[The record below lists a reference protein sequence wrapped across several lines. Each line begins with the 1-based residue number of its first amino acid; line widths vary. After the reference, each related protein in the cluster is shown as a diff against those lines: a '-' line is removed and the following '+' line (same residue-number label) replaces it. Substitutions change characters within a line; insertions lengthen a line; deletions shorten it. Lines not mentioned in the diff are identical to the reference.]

1 MNEPSSLIS
10 VNSGVGD
17 KPMAVSD
24 PVGTISKLSVQG
36 GFLRLLKDD
45 TDY

>member
-1 MNEPSSLIS
+1 
-10 VNSGVGD
+10 
-17 KPMAVSD
+17 MAVSD

-45 TDY
+45 TDYWVDFIYYL